1 MTRVALL
8 HQRIANIRTSSWGE
22 GSIHCYC
29 FHLQTLS
36 SSTLQTT
43 ISSHSIPFVFFSH
56 SVFCM
61 KQLSSHARYNSLPSF
76 QGFLTPIPF
85 SSSVPLSYAGDFFH
99 CNCSHCTTRAMLHLS
114 HSLPFKKTSVGLKTC
129 KTRLMEQL
137 RSQTLQWV
145 HTCSLSAVHPAVTA
159 NQSVQSR
166 SLKVNMLAHRNECI
180 SLCTLFWH
188 CLTDWS
194 RLEKYPFFHIKGR
207 NVLGNQW
214 AALTDLSRDKS

>member
-8 HQRIANIRTSSWGE
+8 DQRIANIRTSSWGE

-85 SSSVPLSYAGDFFH
+85 SSSVPLSYAGDFH
-99 CNCSHCTTRAMLHLS
+99 CNCSHCTTRAMLYLS

-129 KTRLMEQL
+129 KHAWWSNWDL
-137 RSQTLQWV
+137 RPYS
-145 HTCSLSAVHPAVTA
+145 
-159 NQSVQSR
+159 
-166 SLKVNMLAHRNECI
+166 ECI
-180 SLCTLFWH
+180 HVPFQLFIQQWQRISQSKAEA
-188 CLTDWS
+188 S
-194 RLEKYPFFHIKGR
+194 R
-207 NVLGNQW
+207 
-214 AALTDLSRDKS
+214 

>member
-8 HQRIANIRTSSWGE
+8 DQRIANIRTSSWGE

-85 SSSVPLSYAGDFFH
+85 SSSVPLSYAGDFH

-114 HSLPFKKTSVGLKTC
+114 HSLPFKKTAWAWRPVNTPDGATEISDLTVSAYMFPFSCSSSSDSESVSPKQKPQG
-129 KTRLMEQL
+129 
-137 RSQTLQWV
+137 
-145 HTCSLSAVHPAVTA
+145 
-159 NQSVQSR
+159 
-166 SLKVNMLAHRNECI
+166 
-180 SLCTLFWH
+180 
-188 CLTDWS
+188 
-194 RLEKYPFFHIKGR
+194 KYAR
-207 NVLGNQW
+207 
-214 AALTDLSRDKS
+214 T